1 MTNKKLISNTLK
13 NFLMFYLLLI
23 VFMTIFLAGHSL
35 MLWSTYPFIEFFQ
48 FVGSLELHDSKI
60 LILVLMGCVVMA
72 ITEPNFWDK

>member
-35 MLWSTYPFIEFFQ
+35 MMWSTYPFIEFFQ
-48 FVGSLELHDSKI
+48 FVNSLELHDSKI
-60 LILVLMGCVVMA
+60 LILVLMGCVIIA
-72 ITEPNFWDK
+72 IAEPNFWDK